1 MGAPGP
7 RGYNGTQGTVGPSG
21 VNGKQ
26 GPPGPQGPMGPM
38 GFNGS
43 QGLPGPAGLEGP
55 RGPPGVN
62 ATQAEGGG
70 IAGPPG
76 PPGPQG
82 IPGPGNMSLC
92 QYKNKKEVAQT
103 PGASASSKVI
113 LLEDEHPGMKIVAAT
128 CSTHNAAEYVFGI
141 RIDPTTGTIAYNCH
155 CKGKSQ
161 LFLGA
166 DMQCVIHYWIC
177 PINS

>member
-1 MGAPGP
+1 
-7 RGYNGTQGTVGPSG
+7 
-21 VNGKQ
+21 
-26 GPPGPQGPMGPM
+26 M

-113 LLEDEHPGMKIVAAT
+113 LREDEHPVWDRIWNKRFNSSIHVFKDIIVYDVYTLLNFHASVYFLIVVIKVSTPTKILDLSFVP
-128 CSTHNAAEYVFGI
+128 NLE
-141 RIDPTTGTIAYNCH
+141 P
-155 CKGKSQ
+155 KSVN
-161 LFLGA
+161 F
-166 DMQCVIHYWIC
+166 
-177 PINS
+177 

>member
-1 MGAPGP
+1 MGP
-7 RGYNGTQGTVGPSG
+7 R
-21 VNGKQ
+21 
-26 GPPGPQGPMGPM
+26 

-43 QGLPGPAGLEGP
+43 QGLPGPPGLVGP

-62 ATQAEGGG
+62 ASQAGGGG

-103 PGASASSKVI
+103 AGASADSKVI
-113 LLEDEHPGMKIVAAT
+113 LREDEHPGMKIIAAT
-128 CSTHNAAEYVFGI
+128 CSTINAAEYVFGDAKT
-141 RIDPTTGTIAYNCH
+141 DPTTGTIVYRCQ
-155 CKGKSQ
+155 CKGQST

-166 DMQCVIHYWIC
+166 DMKCVIHYWIC
-177 PINS
+177 PIGN

>member
-1 MGAPGP
+1 
-7 RGYNGTQGTVGPSG
+7 
-21 VNGKQ
+21 
-26 GPPGPQGPMGPM
+26 M

-43 QGLPGPAGLEGP
+43 QGLPGPTGLEGP

-62 ATQAEGGG
+62 ATQTGGGG

-103 PGASASSKVI
+103 AGNSANSKVI
-113 LLEDEHPGMKIVAAT
+113 LREDEHPVWDRIWNKRFNSCIHFFKDIIEYYVYTLLNFPYFSVFLKI
-128 CSTHNAAEYVFGI
+128 
-141 RIDPTTGTIAYNCH
+141 
-155 CKGKSQ
+155 
-161 LFLGA
+161 L
-166 DMQCVIHYWIC
+166 
-177 PINS
+177 

>member
-7 RGYNGTQGTVGPSG
+7 RGYNGTQGPIGPPG
-21 VNGKQ
+21 VEGKQ

-43 QGLPGPAGLEGP
+43 
-55 RGPPGVN
+55 
-62 ATQAEGGG
+62 
-70 IAGPPG
+70 
-76 PPGPQG
+76 QG

-103 PGASASSKVI
+103 AGNSANSKVI
-113 LLEDEHPGMKIVAAT
+113 LREDEHPGMKIVAAT
-128 CSTHNAAEYVFGI
+128 CSTHNAAEYVFGDAKT
-141 RIDPTTGTIAYNCH
+141 DPSTGTIVYNCH
-155 CKGKSQ
+155 CRGKSD
-161 LFLGA
+161 LFIGA
-166 DMQCVIHYWIC
+166 NSMQCVIHYWIC

>member
-1 MGAPGP
+1 MGAQGP
-7 RGYNGTQGTVGPSG
+7 RGHNGTQGPIGPPG
-21 VNGKQ
+21 VNGQQ
-26 GPPGPQGPMGPM
+26 GTRGLQGSMGPR

-43 QGLPGPAGLEGP
+43 QGLPGPPGLVGP

-62 ATQAEGGG
+62 ASQAGGGG

-103 PGASASSKVI
+103 AGASADSKVI
-113 LLEDEHPGMKIVAAT
+113 LREDEHPVGYRILKKST
-128 CSTHNAAEYVFGI
+128 CSCSIYKPRDIVEYDI
-141 RIDPTTGTIAYNCH
+141 YTSLSYRRRWRSII
-155 CKGKSQ
+155 
-161 LFLGA
+161 LGL
-166 DMQCVIHYWIC
+166 
-177 PINS
+177 SR